1 MKTMS
6 SEEDELT
13 IDKAYNEPSVVAT
26 PVEAVIARKMV
37 MRTWWIGPV
46 IVAAAWGLRGFSGAW
61 AAAIG
66 VAIVVVNFLASGEL
80 LSRSAR
86 VSLKVYHAAAL
97 LGFFVR
103 LGFITLSMF
112 IVASLVEIDR
122 PAMGVAAVVAYM
134 VLLSLEAWAL
144 MNGERRELEW
154 SR

>member
-1 MKTMS
+1 MTP
-6 SEEDELT
+6 EEEQLT
-13 IDKAYNEPSVVAT
+13 IDEAYNKPSVVETAI
-26 PVEAVIARKMV
+26 EAKIARKMV
-37 MRTWWIGPV
+37 LRAWWLGPL
-46 IVAAAWGLRGFSGAW
+46 IVGAAWGLRGGGGAV
-61 AAAIG
+61 AAAVG
-66 VAIVVVNFLASGEL
+66 VAVVVVNFLLAGEL

-112 IVASLVEIDR
+112 IIASLVEIDR

-134 VLLSLEAWAL
+134 ALLSLEAWAL
-144 MNGERRELEW
+144 MKGERRELEW

>member
-1 MKTMS
+1 MTP
-6 SEEDELT
+6 EEDQLT
-13 IDKAYNEPSVVAT
+13 VDEAYNKPSVVQTAI
-26 PVEAVIARKMV
+26 EAKIARKMV
-37 MRTWWIGPV
+37 LRAWWLGPIIIGF
-46 IVAAAWGLRGFSGAW
+46 AWALRGGDGAF

-66 VAIVVVNFLASGEL
+66 VVIVVVNFIIAGEL
-80 LSRSAR
+80 LSRAAR

-103 LGFITLSMF
+103 LGFITVSMF
-112 IVASLVEIDR
+112 VVAALIEIDR

-134 VLLSLEAWAL
+134 ALLSLEAWAL

>member
-1 MKTMS
+1 MT
-6 SEEDELT
+6 SEEDKLT
-13 IDKAYNEPSVVAT
+13 VDQAYNQPSVVSA
-26 PVEAVIARKMV
+26 PVEAVIARRMV
-37 MRTWWIGPV
+37 LHTWWLGPV
-46 IVAAAWGLRGFSGAW
+46 IVGVAWALRGSAGAW

-66 VAIVVVNFLASGEL
+66 VVIVVVNFLVAGEL

-97 LGFFVR
+97 LGFLVR

-112 IVASLVEIDR
+112 VVASVVEIDR

-144 MNGERRELEW
+144 MNSERRELEW

>member
-1 MKTMS
+1 MT
-6 SEEDELT
+6 SEEDKVT
-13 IDKAYNEPSVVAT
+13 IDQAYNQPSVVAA

-37 MRTWWIGPV
+37 LRTWWLGPV
-46 IVAAAWGLRGFSGAW
+46 IVGIAWALRGSAGAW

-66 VAIVVVNFLASGEL
+66 VVIVVVNFLVAGEL

-112 IVASLVEIDR
+112 VVASVVEIDR

>member
-1 MKTMS
+1 MTP
-6 SEEDELT
+6 EEEQIT
-13 IDKAYNEPSVVAT
+13 IDEAYNQPSVVAT
-26 PVEAVIARKMV
+26 PLEAKIARKMV
-37 MRTWWIGPV
+37 LRVWWLGPL
-46 IVAAAWGLRGFSGAW
+46 IVGAAWVLRSGGGAI

-66 VAIVVVNFLASGEL
+66 VAIVAVNFLIAGEI
-80 LSRSAR
+80 LSRAAR

-134 VLLSLEAWAL
+134 ALLSLEAWAL

>member
-1 MKTMS
+1 MTP
-6 SEEDELT
+6 EEDQLT
-13 IDKAYNEPSVVAT
+13 IDQAYNQPSVIAT
-26 PVEAVIARKMV
+26 PIEAVIARKMV
-37 MRTWWIGPV
+37 LRAWWVGPI
-46 IVAAAWGLRGFSGAW
+46 IVGVAWAIRGFDGAW
-61 AAAIG
+61 AAAVG
-66 VAIVVVNFLASGEL
+66 VAIVAVNFLVAGEL
-80 LSRSAR
+80 LSRAAG

-144 MNGERRELEW
+144 MNGERKELEW

>member
-1 MKTMS
+1 MTP
-6 SEEDELT
+6 EEDQLT
-13 IDKAYNEPSVVAT
+13 IDQAYNEPSVVAA

-37 MRTWWIGPV
+37 LRSWWLAPIIVAVAWALRGPAGA
-46 IVAAAWGLRGFSGAW
+46 VAAAV
-61 AAAIG
+61 G
-66 VAIVVVNFLASGEL
+66 VAIVVVNFLAAGEL
-80 LSRSAR
+80 LSRAAR

-112 IVASLVEIDR
+112 VVASVVDIDR

-134 VLLSLEAWAL
+134 ALLSLEAWAL

>member
-1 MKTMS
+1 MTP
-6 SEEDELT
+6 EEDKLT
-13 IDKAYNEPSVVAT
+13 IDQAYNEPSIVAA
-26 PVEAVIARKMV
+26 PIEAVIARKMV
-37 MRTWWIGPV
+37 LRTWWLGPI
-46 IVAAAWGLRGFSGAW
+46 IVAVAWALRGGSGAW
-61 AAAIG
+61 AAAVG
-66 VAIVVVNFLASGEL
+66 VVIVVINFLLAGEL

-112 IVASLVEIDR
+112 IVASVVEIDR

>member
-1 MKTMS
+1 MTP
-6 SEEDELT
+6 EEDKL
-13 IDKAYNEPSVVAT
+13 IVDRAYNEPSVVAT

-37 MRTWWIGPV
+37 LRAWWLGPV
-46 IVAAAWGLRGFSGAW
+46 IVAVAWALRGFTGAW

-66 VAIVVVNFLASGEL
+66 VVIVVVNFLLSGEL

-112 IVASLVEIDR
+112 IVASVVDIDR

>member
-1 MKTMS
+1 MS
-6 SEEDELT
+6 SEEDKLT
-13 IDKAYNEPSVVAT
+13 VDRAYNEPSVVAT
-26 PVEAVIARKMV
+26 PIESVIARKMV
-37 MRTWWIGPV
+37 LRAWWIGPM
-46 IVAAAWGLRGFSGAW
+46 IVAAAWTLRGFSGAW

-66 VAIVVVNFLASGEL
+66 VGIVVANFLISGEL

-112 IVASLVEIDR
+112 IVASVVEIDR

>member
-1 MKTMS
+1 MA
-6 SEEDELT
+6 SEEEDQLT
-13 IDKAYNEPSVVAT
+13 IDEAYNKPSVVAT
-26 PVEAVIARKMV
+26 AVEAKIARKMV
-37 MRTWWIGPV
+37 LRAWWLGPL
-46 IVAAAWGLRGFSGAW
+46 IVGAAWALRGGDGAF
-61 AAAIG
+61 AAG
-66 VAIVVVNFLASGEL
+66 VGVVIVVVNFLVAGEL
-80 LSRSAR
+80 LSRAAR

-134 VLLSLEAWAL
+134 ALLSLEAWAL

>member
-1 MKTMS
+1 MTP
-6 SEEDELT
+6 EEEQLT
-13 IDKAYNEPSVVAT
+13 IDQAYNEPSVITT
-26 PVEAVIARKMV
+26 PIEAVIARKMV
-37 MRTWWIGPV
+37 LRSWWVGPV
-46 IVAAAWGLRGFSGAW
+46 IVGVAWSIRGFSGAW
-61 AAAIG
+61 AAAVG
-66 VAIVVVNFLASGEL
+66 VAIVAVNFLVAGEL
-80 LSRSAR
+80 LSRAAG

-112 IVASLVEIDR
+112 IVASVVEIDR

-144 MNGERRELEW
+144 MNGERKELEW

>member
-1 MKTMS
+1 MS
-6 SEEDELT
+6 SEEDKL
-13 IDKAYNEPSVVAT
+13 IVDKAYNEPSVVAT

-37 MRTWWIGPV
+37 LRTWWIGPA
-46 IVAAAWGLRGFSGAW
+46 IVAAAWALRGFSGAW

-66 VAIVVVNFLASGEL
+66 VAIVVVNFLLSGEL

-112 IVASLVEIDR
+112 IIANVIEMDR

>member
-1 MKTMS
+1 MTP
-6 SEEDELT
+6 EEDKL
-13 IDKAYNEPSVVAT
+13 IVDRAYNEPSVVAT

-37 MRTWWIGPV
+37 LRAWWLGPV
-46 IVAAAWGLRGFSGAW
+46 IVAVAWALRGFTGAW

-66 VAIVVVNFLASGEL
+66 VVIVVVNFLLSGEL

>member
-1 MKTMS
+1 MTP
-6 SEEDELT
+6 EEDQLT
-13 IDKAYNEPSVVAT
+13 IDEAYNKPSVVDTAI
-26 PVEAVIARKMV
+26 EAKIARKMV
-37 MRTWWIGPV
+37 LRVWWLGPIIV
-46 IVAAAWGLRGFSGAW
+46 GAAWALRGVDGAVAAAV
-61 AAAIG
+61 G
-66 VAIVVVNFLASGEL
+66 VAIVAVNFLVAGEL
-80 LSRSAR
+80 LSRAAR

-103 LGFITLSMF
+103 LGFITLSML

-134 VLLSLEAWAL
+134 ALLTLEAWAL

>member
-1 MKTMS
+1 MIMTP
-6 SEEDELT
+6 EEEQLT
-13 IDKAYNEPSVVAT
+13 IDQAYNEPSVVAT
-26 PVEAVIARKMV
+26 PIEAVIARKMV
-37 MRTWWIGPV
+37 LRAWWVGPL
-46 IVAAAWGLRGFSGAW
+46 IVGAAWAIRGASGAW

-66 VAIVVVNFLASGEL
+66 VAIVAVNFLVAGEL
-80 LSRSAR
+80 LSRAAG

-112 IVASLVEIDR
+112 IVASLIEIDR

-144 MNGERRELEW
+144 MNGERKELEW

>member
-1 MKTMS
+1 MTP
-6 SEEDELT
+6 EEDQLT
-13 IDKAYNEPSVVAT
+13 IDQAYNEPSVVAT

-37 MRTWWIGPV
+37 LRSWWLAPI
-46 IVAAAWGLRGFSGAW
+46 IVAVAWALRGPAGAV
-61 AAAIG
+61 AAVVG
-66 VAIVVVNFLASGEL
+66 VAIVVVNFLAAGEL
-80 LSRSAR
+80 LSRAAR

-112 IVASLVEIDR
+112 VVASVIDIDR

-134 VLLSLEAWAL
+134 ALLSLEAWAL

>member
-1 MKTMS
+1 MT
-6 SEEDELT
+6 SEEDKLT
-13 IDKAYNEPSVVAT
+13 IDEAYNQPSVVAT
-26 PVEAVIARKMV
+26 PVEATIARKMV
-37 MRTWWIGPV
+37 WRALWLGPV
-46 IVAAAWGLRGFSGAW
+46 IVGAAWALRGGAGAI

-66 VAIVVVNFLASGEL
+66 VAVVAVNFLVAGEL
-80 LSRSAR
+80 LSRAAR

-112 IVASLVEIDR
+112 IVASVVEIDR

-144 MNGERRELEW
+144 MSGERKELEW

>member
-1 MKTMS
+1 MKMTP
-6 SEEDELT
+6 EEDKVS
-13 IDKAYNEPSVVAT
+13 IDEAYDAPSVVET

-37 MRTWWIGPV
+37 FRAWWLGPV
-46 IVAAAWGLRGFSGAW
+46 IVAVAWALRGFEGAW
-61 AAAIG
+61 AAAVG
-66 VAIVVVNFLASGEL
+66 VVIVVVNFLVAGEL

-86 VSLKVYHAAAL
+86 VSLRVYHAAAL

-112 IVASLVEIDR
+112 IVASVVEIDR

>member
-1 MKTMS
+1 MKMNP
-6 SEEDELT
+6 EDDQLT
-13 IDKAYNEPSVVAT
+13 IDEAYNEPSVLAT
-26 PVEAVIARKMV
+26 PIEAVIARKMV
-37 MRTWWIGPV
+37 MRAWWLGPL
-46 IVAAAWGLRGFSGAW
+46 IVAAAWAIRGRSGGW

-66 VAIVVVNFLASGEL
+66 VVIVVVNFLVAGEL
-80 LSRSAR
+80 LSRAAR

-112 IVASLVEIDR
+112 VVASVVEIDR

>member
-1 MKTMS
+1 MT
-6 SEEDELT
+6 SEEDKLT
-13 IDKAYNEPSVVAT
+13 VDQAYNRPSVVAA
-26 PVEAVIARKMV
+26 PVEALIARKMV
-37 MRTWWIGPV
+37 LRTWWLGPA
-46 IVAAAWGLRGFSGAW
+46 IVGVAWALRGSAGAW

-66 VAIVVVNFLASGEL
+66 VVIVVVNFLVAGEL

-97 LGFFVR
+97 LGFLVR

-112 IVASLVEIDR
+112 VVASVVEIDR

-154 SR
+154 NR

>member
-1 MKTMS
+1 MTP
-6 SEEDELT
+6 EEDQLT
-13 IDKAYNEPSVVAT
+13 VDEAYNQPSVVETAIEAT
-26 PVEAVIARKMV
+26 IARKMV
-37 MRTWWIGPV
+37 LRAWWLGPV
-46 IVAAAWGLRGFSGAW
+46 IVAAAGLLRGADGAL
-61 AAAIG
+61 AAAVG
-66 VAIVVVNFLASGEL
+66 VAIVVLNFLVAGEL
-80 LSRSAR
+80 LSRAAR

-112 IVASLVEIDR
+112 VVASLVQIDR